1 MDYPEKI
8 RIPVKKITA
17 IAVGEEFQKKYKT
30 RNVSVNTTK
39 QISNFS
45 KRPSIAYLWQ
55 MKMEL
60 IFKIIIAFI
69 LTLQAGTLF
78 L

>member
-17 IAVGEEFQKKYKT
+17 IAVGEEVEKKYKT

-39 QISNFS
+39 QISNF
-45 KRPSIAYLWQ
+45 
-55 MKMEL
+55 
-60 IFKIIIAFI
+60 
-69 LTLQAGTLF
+69 
-78 L
+78 